1 MAFSLFHDLL
11 TLDIIYL
18 IPIMKTEKCILYDP
32 YFFLFFSVTGYYY
45 FAILELWLT
54 QQAVKMP
61 NISSVGYLFYF
72 E

>member
-18 IPIMKTEKCILYDP
+18 LPIMKTEKCILYDP

-45 FAILELWLT
+45 FAILEL
-54 QQAVKMP
+54 
-61 NISSVGYLFYF
+61 
-72 E
+72 